1 MAVDTYKTKG
11 KFYSVILWQ
20 QIWIATGLDKMLSPC
35 YAFFHFFRLQHVNH
49 ILWQKVSH
57 FDNAR
62 QNFLNFVICSVC
74 KTFSLTLSRFVSQ
87 SATLSRTLW
96 AVSRRL
102 TVALSLAHFGSE
114 SPSWARF
121 IGSPGV
127 RKSPRPPVWDEIP
140 GWKPCGICCLVF
152 VMLSMLYSM
161 GRSANSVGT
170 VPKKMPRWKIVG
182 LFELSWN
189 IFSASYNAT
198 DFW

>member
-62 QNFLNFVICSVC
+62 QNFLTFAICSVC
-74 KTFSLTLSRFVSQ
+74 KTLSLTLSQFVSQ
-87 SATLSRTLW
+87 SATLSCTLW
-96 AVSRRL
+96 ALSRRL
-102 TVALSLAHFGSE
+102 TVALHLAHFGSE
-114 SPSWARF
+114 GPSSARY

-127 RKSPRPPVWDEIP
+127 RKSPRPPGWDEIL
-140 GWKPCGICCLVF
+140 GWKPSGICCVVLVMF
-152 VMLSMLYSM
+152 PMLYSM

-170 VPKKMPRWKIVG
+170 VPGKKVPLKICG
-182 LFELSWN
+182 SIWAILEHF
-189 IFSASYNAT
+189 
-198 DFW
+198 